1 MNVAKI
7 SSRQFTWLTISITL
21 ATPVLILPEMI
32 IYYARQNA
40 WLALLL
46 GTLATLAGVMLNLA
60 LARKFPGQSIV
71 QYAQILLGPWLGKLI
86 GMLYALAFLYLTGV
100 CLNII
105 AQIIEIS
112 LLPETPLWTF
122 ILGLSLFAVYSA
134 WLGIE
139 PIARANDLLL
149 PPNLLIAGSILL
161 LALPH
166 GKLYQGL
173 PVTQLN
179 LTAILKGAFPPAAC
193 LSEIFFI
200 LMLAPS
206 LNKPE
211 ELKSATLKG
220 LLFSSFFLTFVTQA
234 FLFVLGVYRA
244 SIYLFPA
251 LRLSEELMFLDIFER
266 FESLILTL
274 WILLN
279 ALKLSVFTYLYALTA
294 AQTFNR
300 KSYKGFLLP
309 ALLFL
314 PVLALI
320 PRNLAEILQV
330 WLNTFSF
337 KLVLPAVFLF
347 LPGLLLMI
355 AKVKHHV

>member
-7 SSRQFTWLTISITL
+7 SSRQFTWLTITITL
-21 ATPVLILPEMI
+21 ATPALILPEI
-32 IYYARQNA
+32 VIFYAKQSA

-46 GTLATLAGVMLNLA
+46 GTSVTIAVLLLNLA
-60 LARKFPGQSIV
+60 LARKFPGQSLV
-71 QYAQILLGPWLGKLI
+71 QYAQYLLGPWLGKVI
-86 GMLYALAFLYLTGV
+86 GLLYALAFLYLTAV
-100 CLNII
+100 CLNIMS
-105 AQIIEIS
+105 QVVKIS

-122 ILGLSLFAVYSA
+122 VLGLSLFAVYSA

-139 PIARANDLLL
+139 PIARANDLIL
-149 PPNLLIAGSILL
+149 PFNLLITGSILL

-166 GKLYQGL
+166 GKLYQGF

-200 LMLAPS
+200 LMLAPA
-206 LNKPE
+206 LNKPQ

-220 LLFSSFFLTFVTQA
+220 LFFSGFFLTFVTQT

-266 FESLILTL
+266 FESLVLTT

-300 KSYKGFLLP
+300 KTYKGFLLP
-309 ALLFL
+309 ALLL
-314 PVLALI
+314 IPLLALI
-320 PRNLAEILQV
+320 PRNLAEIFQF
-330 WLNTFSF
+330 WLNTISF

-347 LPGLLLMI
+347 LPGLLLII
-355 AKVKHHV
+355 AKVKHHA